1 MRSIKFEFDIWT
13 CNQKIG
19 PNLFSGHYLLT
30 ISSTCVIEAGERSFH
45 EASPLAVVRWT
56 TRGVK
61 VTNCSKAMS
70 TKEHRRDKRTR
81 TAGNCVVSTG
91 DATGPLYMNQPN
103 KVSDYQVMIS
113 TEFSMLAFRTS
124 RHSLYSVVTLVITT
138 HLQGHTKT
146 VCTCVVEP
154 RAKDMVT

>member
-56 TRGVK
+56 TRGGK

-70 TKEHRRDKRTR
+70 TKEHRRDNVRILSIR
-81 TAGNCVVSTG
+81 EHEPLATASFPQEMPV
-91 DATGPLYMNQPN
+91 D
-103 KVSDYQVMIS
+103 
-113 TEFSMLAFRTS
+113 R
-124 RHSLYSVVTLVITT
+124 
-138 HLQGHTKT
+138 
-146 VCTCVVEP
+146 CT
-154 RAKDMVT
+154 